1 MFSIEKSSQFQQ
13 EYKLFK
19 DKIEKIDNESLKKEL
34 ESILQSLRSQV
45 KLLDTQHNEFG
56 FDNRLPPIVVDTRN
70 NISNTRKILSTKLK
84 DYDKSR
90 NS

>member
-19 DKIEKIDNESLKKEL
+19 DKIEKIDNDSLKKEL

-45 KLLDTQHNEFG
+45 KLLDIQHNEFG
-56 FDNRLPPIVVDTRN
+56 FDNRLPPIITDTRN
-70 NISNTRKILSTKLK
+70 NIVETRKILSYKLK
-84 DYDKSR
+84 EYDQSR